1 MKKILLL
8 ILFLFRPIFADLP
21 LDGVSSF
28 GWDLFAATAK
38 NDKNTIFSPY
48 SIYSC
53 LAMTAAGAKE
63 DTLKEM
69 QKVLRLP
76 LNLTKLANAL
86 TANNESL
93 QGHLKIANSLWV
105 APKFAILADFRKTI
119 EIAFHASIQSLD
131 FSASQEAANT
141 INQWIANHTDQKI
154 TELFSPS
161 DLQNTTRLVL
171 ANSLYFSAKFLSP
184 FNPKMTSTQSF
195 WVDTDSI
202 VKTPM
207 MEQTAPFLYVE
218 DETFQTIAVPM
229 QAHQIAFVVFLPKEK
244 TFSGLSMTS
253 DKFKALLENLD
264 AAKVHVRLPKF
275 TLKEKFDLNQ
285 TLAQLGISTAFTPQA
300 NFSGIDGKT
309 DLFLSKVLHEA
320 YFALD
325 ESGIVAAAATGAAMN
340 VTSTAGS
347 PKEFIA
353 DHPFIFA
360 LVDLQ
365 TKIPLFL
372 GKFRGELTTPP

>member
-1 MKKILLL
+1 MKRLLLL
-8 ILFLFRPIFADLP
+8 ILCFFRPTFADIS
-21 LDGVSSF
+21 LDAVSSF
-28 GWDLFAATAK
+28 GWDLFPAAAK
-38 NDKNTIFSPY
+38 NEKNTIFSPY
-48 SIYSC
+48 SIYSG
-53 LAMTAAGAKE
+53 LVMTASGAQG

-76 LNLTKLANAL
+76 SNLNKLSDAL
-86 TANNESL
+86 AANNESL

-105 APKFAILADFRKTI
+105 APKFAIRADFRKTI
-119 EIAFHASIQSLD
+119 ETNFHASIQSLD
-131 FSASQEAANT
+131 FSAPQTAANT
-141 INQWIANHTDQKI
+141 INQWIASHTEQKI
-154 TELFSPS
+154 TELFAPS
-161 DLQNTTRLVL
+161 DLESSTRLVV
-171 ANSLYFSAKFLSP
+171 ANALYFSATFLRP
-184 FNPKMTSTQSF
+184 FDPKMTTAQSF
-195 WVDTDSI
+195 WTNTDLI
-202 VKTPM
+202 VKLPM

-244 TFSGLSMTS
+244 IFSGLSSLMTS
-253 DKFKALLENLD
+253 DKFKAMLENLD

-285 TLAQLGISTAFTPQA
+285 TLSQMGISTAFTPKA
-300 NFSGIDGKT
+300 NFSGIDGKM

-320 YFALD
+320 YFALN
-325 ESGIVAAAATGAAMN
+325 ESGVVATSATGAAMN
-340 VTSTAGS
+340 IKSTAGTA
-347 PKEFIA
+347 KEFIA

-372 GKFRGELTTPP
+372 GELTTPP

>member
-1 MKKILLL
+1 MKRLLLL
-8 ILFLFRPIFADLP
+8 ILCFFRPIFADVS

-28 GWDLFAATAK
+28 GWDLFPVAAK
-38 NDKNTIFSPY
+38 NEKNTIFSPY

-53 LAMTAAGAKE
+53 LSMTAAGAQG

-76 LNLTKLANAL
+76 PTLTKLSDAL

-105 APKFAILADFRKTI
+105 APKFAIRADFRKTI
-119 EIAFHASIQSLD
+119 ETDFHASIQSLD
-131 FSASQEAANT
+131 FSASQTAANT
-141 INQWIANHTDQKI
+141 INQWIAGHTDQKI
-154 TELFSPS
+154 KELFAPS
-161 DLQNTTRLVL
+161 DLESTTRLVL
-171 ANSLYFSAKFLSP
+171 ANALYFSAKFLTP
-184 FNPKMTSTQSF
+184 FDPKMTTAQSF
-195 WVDTDSI
+195 WTNTDSI

-218 DETFQTIAVPM
+218 DETFQTIAIPM
-229 QAHQIAFVVFLPKEK
+229 QAQQIAFVIFLPKEK
-244 TFSGLSMTS
+244 TFSGLSSLMTS
-253 DKFKALLENLD
+253 DKFKATLDNLD
-264 AAKVHVRLPKF
+264 AEKVHIRLPKF
-275 TLKEKFDLNQ
+275 ILKEKFDLNQ
-285 TLAQLGISTAFTPQA
+285 ILSQMGISSAFTPQA
-300 NFSGIDGKT
+300 NFSGIDGKM
-309 DLFLSKVLHEA
+309 DLFISKVLHEA
-320 YFALD
+320 YFALN

-340 VTSTAGS
+340 IKSTAGI

-372 GKFRGELTTPP
+372 GELMTPP

>member
-1 MKKILLL
+1 MKRLLLL
-8 ILFLFRPIFADLP
+8 ILCLFRPIFADLP
-21 LDGVSSF
+21 LDGISSF

-38 NDKNTIFSPY
+38 NEKNTIFSPY

-53 LAMTAAGAKE
+53 LSMTAAGAKE
-63 DTLKEM
+63 GTLKEM

-76 LNLTKLANAL
+76 LNLTKLSDAL

-105 APKFAILADFRKTI
+105 APKFAIRPDFRKTI
-119 EIAFHASIQSLD
+119 ETEFHASIQSLD

-154 TELFSPS
+154 TELFSPN

-184 FNPKMTSTQSF
+184 FDPKMTSPQSF
-195 WVDTDSI
+195 WINRDTI

-218 DETFQTIAVPM
+218 DKTFQTIAIPM
-229 QAHQIAFVVFLPKEK
+229 QAHQVAFVVFLPKEK
-244 TFSGLSMTS
+244 TFSGLSSLMTA
-253 DKFKALLENLD
+253 DKFKTMLENLD

-275 TLKEKFDLNQ
+275 ILREKFDLNQ
-285 TLAQLGISTAFTPQA
+285 ILSQLGISTAFTPKA
-300 NFSGIDGKT
+300 NFSGIDGKQ

-340 VTSTAGS
+340 VKSTAGI

-365 TKIPLFL
+365 TQIPLFL
-372 GKFRGELTTPP
+372 GELMTPP

>member
-1 MKKILLL
+1 MKRLLLL
-8 ILFLFRPIFADLP
+8 ILCFFRPIFADVF

-28 GWDLFAATAK
+28 GWDLFPTAAK
-38 NDKNTIFSPY
+38 NEKNTIFSPY

-53 LAMTAAGAKE
+53 LAMTAAGAKN

-76 LNLTKLANAL
+76 PNLAKLSNAL

-119 EIAFHASIQSLD
+119 ETEFHASIQSLD

-141 INQWIANHTDQKI
+141 INQWIAGHTDQKI

-161 DLQNTTRLVL
+161 DLESTTRLVL
-171 ANSLYFSAKFLSP
+171 ANALYFSAKFLSP
-184 FNPKMTSTQSF
+184 FDPNMTSPQSF
-195 WVDTDSI
+195 WINTDSI

-207 MEQTAPFLYVE
+207 MEQTTPFLYVE
-218 DETFQTIAVPM
+218 DETFQTIAIPM

-244 TFSGLSMTS
+244 TFSGLSSLMTS

-264 AAKVHVRLPKF
+264 AAKLHVKLPKF

-285 TLAQLGISTAFTPQA
+285 ILSQMGISSAFTPKA
-300 NFSGIDGKT
+300 NFSGIDGKQ

-340 VTSTAGS
+340 VKSTAGT

-365 TKIPLFL
+365 TQIPLFL
-372 GKFRGELTTPP
+372 GEFTTPP